1 MIGYCGYDLCVN
13 CNVIDLVTV
22 LRKFGWLLLCVW
34 LVMMVHCLVV
44 SVVLLGSYIK
54 VPNLGVAR

>member
-1 MIGYCGYDLCVN
+1 MIGYCDYDVC
-13 CNVIDLVTV
+13 CDCSAIDLVTV
-22 LRKFGWLLLCVW
+22 KKFGWLLLCVW